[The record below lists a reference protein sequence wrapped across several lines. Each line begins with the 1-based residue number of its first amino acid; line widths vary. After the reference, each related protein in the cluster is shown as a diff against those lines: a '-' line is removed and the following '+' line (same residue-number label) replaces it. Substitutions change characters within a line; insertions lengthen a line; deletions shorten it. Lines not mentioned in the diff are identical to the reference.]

1 MRSWMHVWAV
11 AGVTT
16 AAMVLAQSGSAG
28 VTPMSKIV
36 VTASG
41 CPGAMR
47 ADQHAVGGQRTVWTM
62 ALEDRDKKKDEW
74 PDPGGMGVHMVFEN
88 GRAQMRSLE
97 FSVSYLPLGPR
108 QMPVAPEADPQE
120 MKKRFAL
127 TTDDKT
133 RVERDLMVGPAATIT
148 RVHLVSATFADGSVW
163 HAASEG
169 ACSVE
174 PNRAI
179 AGDGKESSLRW

>member
-1 MRSWMHVWAV
+1 MRSWMQAGAV
-11 AGVTT
+11 AGVTI

-36 VTASG
+36 VAASG
-41 CPGAMR
+41 CPGWLR

-62 ALEDRDKKKDEW
+62 ALEDRDKKEQW

-88 GRAQMRSLE
+88 ARAQMRSLE

-120 MKKRFAL
+120 MKKRYAL

-133 RVERDLMVGPAATIT
+133 RVERNLMVGPAATIT
-148 RVHLVSATFADGSVW
+148 RVHLISATFVDGSVW
-163 HAASEG
+163 QAPSEG

-174 PNRAI
+174 PNRVI
-179 AGDGKESSLRW
+179 ATDGKESSLKW